1 MNICL
6 LTRYFS
12 LSNTGVGRVAM
23 EIKHGLA
30 DRGHNVIGI
39 QTKGAHTTL
48 SYFYYAVADLFFRLP
63 GKYDVYHALS
73 PVESLYL
80 PKKRA
85 VVTIHDF
92 IPILYLDQIK
102 THYLSATFEGI
113 SRIAVKNFFKLASI
127 CAAECRYVVCT
138 NESVKDDLLS
148 MFNIGLERVK
158 VIRLGIR
165 NYIPDQVEHD
175 TVRFGTLS
183 YLDERKRV
191 HLLIEAFMK
200 VPNKNYELI
209 IGGMGEQYNN
219 LRNLAAGDS
228 RIKFTGFVPE
238 ESMNAFYNDLDYFVF
253 PTKVEGYGLPIIEAM
268 ACKKPVVVL
277 RDAIL
282 PKEIK
287 SRCIVADDLAGFIEQ
302 PFHISLIEESNYKF
316 ARLHDWNTCV
326 DQYISLYEG
335 IANENR

>member
-30 DRGHNVIGI
+30 ERGHNVLGI
-39 QTKGAHTTL
+39 QTNGAHTTL
-48 SYFYYAVADLFFRLP
+48 SYLYYAVADLFFRLP
-63 GKYDVYHALS
+63 SKYDVYHALS

-80 PKKRA
+80 PKQRA

-102 THYLSATFEGI
+102 THYLSATFEGL
-113 SRIAVKNFFKLASI
+113 SRFAVKNFYKLASI
-127 CAAECRYVVCT
+127 CAAECRYIVCT

-148 MFNIGLERVK
+148 LFNVEPERVK

-165 NYIPDQVEHD
+165 DYTPAPSEHD

-183 YLDERKRV
+183 YLDERKRI
-191 HLLIEAFMK
+191 HLLIEAFMNA
-200 VPNKNYELI
+200 PDKNYELI

-219 LRNLAAGDS
+219 LRNHAASDS

-277 RDAIL
+277 KDAIL

-287 SRCIVADDLAGFIEQ
+287 SRCIVADHLDEFIKH
-302 PFHISLIEESNYKF
+302 PFHIQQIEESNYKF
-316 ARLHDWNTCV
+316 AKLHDWDTCV
-326 DQYISLYEG
+326 DQYISLYEE
-335 IANENR
+335 IALENR